1 MIESIPQD
9 LTPIESNPSNFEDL
23 SAKVYFSDGTV
34 STVAKENRL
43 NALIEARGR
52 IYNADPIIKA
62 SMINYLARP
71 YTVTAEQI
79 ALGIQNRANAMDEE
93 IRMLMPTGCI

>member
-1 MIESIPQD
+1 MIESIPSD
-9 LTPIESNPSNFEDL
+9 LSTIESNPSNFEGI
-23 SAKVYFSDGTV
+23 SAQIYFSDGTV

-52 IYNADPIIKA
+52 IFNADPIMKA

-79 ALGIQNRANAMDEE
+79 ALGIQNRANALDEE
-93 IRMLMPTGCI
+93 IRILMPTKCI